1 MGHLLL
7 AGGPGG
13 WRPVDFRT
21 YLLKQR
27 QTVRMMGSTRGDQKA
42 KKAQLD
48 LFATTVASPSGSP
61 PLQQLRRPLLRRYS
75 LKRNG
80 LRVSKKLF
88 LMI

>member
-27 QTVRMMGSTRGDQKA
+27 QTVRMMGSTRGDQEL
-42 KKAQLD
+42 KKAAGD
-48 LFATTVASPSGSP
+48 FFVTTVASPSGSP
-61 PLQQLRRPLLRRYS
+61 PLQPILPHGGSGVDTL
-75 LKRNG
+75 
-80 LRVSKKLF
+80 
-88 LMI
+88 